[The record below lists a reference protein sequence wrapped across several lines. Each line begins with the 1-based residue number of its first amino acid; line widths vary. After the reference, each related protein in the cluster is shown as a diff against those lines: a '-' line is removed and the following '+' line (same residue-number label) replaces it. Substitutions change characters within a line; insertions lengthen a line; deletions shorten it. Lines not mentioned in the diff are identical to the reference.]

1 MQLRS
6 TLDQEVDV
14 RISRVV
20 RSLNKERSPWRG
32 WIVAALFALGAVV
45 AVTRGVE
52 TTPDCSPITMRY
64 EPANGGAIA
73 LHMCGALPL
82 THTPVAL
89 RYQLDIRLTLVAR

>member
-1 MQLRS
+1 MG
-6 TLDQEVDV
+6 
-14 RISRVV
+14 ISRAV

-32 WIVAALFALGAVV
+32 WIVAALFGLGAAV

-73 LHMCGALPL
+73 VHICGVLPVM
-82 THTPVAL
+82 HTPVAI
-89 RYQLDIRLTLVAR
+89 RYQLDVKLTLAAR